1 MRPLGIIGNL
11 SRDIVDGSPPRVGG
25 SPFYAARALR
35 GLEQHAVVLTKCAA
49 GDRRAL
55 VRPLVA
61 LGLPVEWRAADETAT
76 FAFRYDGDVRV
87 MHVEQLGPVWT
98 ERDARTWVAHALRDA
113 QWVHVGPLAR
123 HEFPPE
129 TLAALAR
136 GRRLSLDGQG
146 LARPGR
152 TGTLELDADFDREVL
167 RCVAILKLAEEE
179 AVALAGSCDADALRE
194 LRVPE
199 VVVTF
204 GSRGSLVV
212 TPDAA
217 EHVDARA
224 IAADPTGSGDAFAA
238 AYIAAR
244 NARHGPVSAARRATA
259 LVATLLYP
267 RTNSPRATTTAAPPT
282 STLSTPS
289 AEPSTRA

>member
-11 SRDIVDGSPPRVGG
+11 SRDVVGGRPPRVGG
-25 SPFYAARALR
+25 TPFYAARALR
-35 GLEQHAVVLTKCAA
+35 RLEQPAVVVAKCAA
-49 GDRRAL
+49 ADRKAL
-55 VRPLVA
+55 LRPLVA
-61 LGLPVEWRAADETAT
+61 LGLPVAWRPGESTAT

-98 ERDARTWVAHALRDA
+98 ERDARTWVADALRDA

-152 TGTLELDADFDREVL
+152 TGALELDADFDRATL
-167 RCVAILKLAEEE
+167 RSVSILKLAEEE
-179 AVALAGSCDADALRE
+179 AVALVGSCDAGALRD

-212 TPDAA
+212 TADAA
-217 EHVDARA
+217 ERVEARA
-224 IAADPTGSGDAFAA
+224 ISADPTGSGDAFAA

-244 NARHGPVSAARRATA
+244 SARHRPVSAARRATA
-259 LVATLLYP
+259 IVATLLYG

-282 STLSTPS
+282 STRSTES
-289 AEPSTRA
+289 RDPSTRA